1 MDHGNAL
8 RGALESGEAVLG
20 ARATT
25 LAPPVV
31 DVYGDLGLDFVWIDL
46 EHSGPSP
53 ADSVALGHLVRA
65 ADAADTELLVRLPS
79 GEPELVRKA
88 LDAGVRTLLIPRV
101 ETAAEVRR
109 AVRAA
114 HFSYDGA
121 PGGRGV
127 AAERTSDWGASMD
140 GYTERED
147 DAVLVGA
154 MVETATAV
162 ENIED
167 LLSVPELGFAFAG
180 PADLSVSLGHPLE
193 PDHPDVADALATLRE
208 ACLDAGVP
216 LGRIA
221 NDPAEA
227 TRAVEEGYQLL
238 RIGDELGTARRVLG
252 ERLDELR

>member
-8 RGALESGEAVLG
+8 RTALESGDSVVG

-31 DVYGDLGLDFVWIDL
+31 DVYGDLGLDFVWVDL

-53 ADSVALGHLVRA
+53 ADSVELGHLVRA
-65 ADAADTELLVRLPS
+65 ADAAGTELLVRLPS
-79 GEPELVRKA
+79 GEPDLVRKA

-114 HFSYDGA
+114 HFSYDGR
-121 PGGRGV
+121 PGRRGV

-140 GYTERED
+140 GYPERED
-147 DAVLVGA
+147 DAVLVGV
-154 MVETATAV
+154 MVETEAAV
-162 ENIED
+162 ENLEE
-167 LLSVPELGFAFAG
+167 LLAVPELGFAFAG

-193 PDHPDVADALATLRE
+193 TDHPDVADALETLRE
-208 ACLDAGVP
+208 ASLGAGVP
-216 LGRIA
+216 VGRIA

-227 TRAVEEGYQLL
+227 RRAIDEGYRLL
-238 RIGDELGTARRVLG
+238 RVGDELGAARQVLG
-252 ERLDELR
+252 ERLGELR